1 MNDLNLDK
9 LWRNFF
15 VGEKHQILSHM
26 VSNIFNEFL
35 NKALKFDIV
44 LDNDFNKKLLLTV
57 DKNDLSTTSKLADTF
72 FETRFFNK
80 KGFQIKCNIGSAL
93 HKFHR
98 ESLLSLNRKE
108 LENLKVDIHKFSQFE
123 TISKIFLHAR
133 NINAHWQIPMND
145 IGHSSLIS
153 GAILRFIELFDFQD
167 FNSDKIDKI
176 RLQAT
181 KILLNISNVTKEV
194 DENDATVN
202 STTKNA
208 QSNLS
213 YEKTSDNTQENTP
226 DNNSMDND
234 EKNKIDEEIELPNV
248 DFPIQSTNEQK
259 RQLLT
264 KLSHEL
270 LNDKNLIK
278 FSIKRPNYI
287 LSRQC
292 IKEYLETN
300 INDLENL
307 TRLPNVLYLLDS
319 FGESIK
325 KQLDLYGN
333 KILDILRN
341 NDDAK

>member
-15 VGEKHQILSHM
+15 VGEKHQILSQM

-72 FETRFFNK
+72 FETRFFNR

-93 HKFHR
+93 HKYHR

-153 GAILRFIELFDFQD
+153 GAVLRFIELFDFQD
-167 FNSDKIDKI
+167 FDEGKIDKI
-176 RLQAT
+176 RMLAT
-181 KILLNISNVTKEV
+181 KILLNSNITKEV
-194 DENDATVN
+194 DENDAVI
-202 STTKNA
+202 
-208 QSNLS
+208 
-213 YEKTSDNTQENTP
+213 TQ
-226 DNNSMDND
+226 
-234 EKNKIDEEIELPNV
+234 
-248 DFPIQSTNEQK
+248 
-259 RQLLT
+259 
-264 KLSHEL
+264 
-270 LNDKNLIK
+270 
-278 FSIKRPNYI
+278 Y
-287 LSRQC
+287 
-292 IKEYLETN
+292 
-300 INDLENL
+300 
-307 TRLPNVLYLLDS
+307 
-319 FGESIK
+319 
-325 KQLDLYGN
+325 
-333 KILDILRN
+333 
-341 NDDAK
+341 